1 MTRKRFPRLLAAL
14 GHACVTCEATAAR
27 GTSPDALAP
36 IFSSREPSEP
46 GEGDKG
52 DEVATS
58 AVRSL
63 CHDGPGLEWDVVA
76 SGRRTRCYHWHHA
89 YRQVRAW
96 RACGR
101 SRAGIS
107 AHLLRGDAGVCVDGW
122 PLAVAAR
129 HKVKVVSMHR

>member
-96 RACGR
+96 RAVAVPGRAYLLIYSVATLAFALIAGR
-101 SRAGIS
+101 SLWRRGI
-107 AHLLRGDAGVCVDGW
+107 R
-122 PLAVAAR
+122 
-129 HKVKVVSMHR
+129 